1 MSRKAMV
8 SFIFCS
14 LFVAMFSVPS
24 FASKVGDVAPAVENI
39 KHKMMTGELVPAS
52 LLSVNQNGQYLVME
66 FFATTCSA
74 CTENLPLLAEIK
86 NQFKNQVTFKLVAID
101 RDESTVLNYIQQVA
115 LAQEFTTV
123 LDSKRLALKTY
134 EVKHTPTTFVV
145 SPVGKIVFKHIGVFE
160 PETMQELRDILTK

>member
-1 MSRKAMV
+1 
-8 SFIFCS
+8 
-14 LFVAMFSVPS
+14 
-24 FASKVGDVAPAVENI
+24 
-39 KHKMMTGELVPAS
+39 
-52 LLSVNQNGQYLVME
+52 
-66 FFATTCSA
+66 
-74 CTENLPLLAEIK
+74 
-86 NQFKNQVTFKLVAID
+86 AID